1 MKQENEILVNE
12 NVPNGEQ
19 SFNADKIAKEAVKS
33 VTITD
38 AGFIADD
45 IVSKADVA
53 NVADVHISL
62 YTSFYCN
69 DPMYRKIREIAELAK
84 SDAVK
89 SQTENYRQLLQ
100 TAENEATAVDKAVR
114 AKEDAKKVKQKLP
127 AFLTNVYCE
136 NGKKR
141 SDIKHFLPF
150 VGFDVDHISKER
162 VRELMMWLLLNP
174 HVVMA
179 EPSVSGLGVHFVIR
193 VDSDEWL
200 NGQWDGKDIQPYE
213 YVYAQA
219 KAYVE
224 STFLVEVDMKCKNPE
239 HVFGIC
245 YDDDFYFN
253 ADAVALHIDT
263 TSYNKVV
270 QPAGHSPRLSTDR
283 PFADN
288 CTAGQIKAVA
298 DELISRRIDI
308 TDGYQNYLTLGFA
321 LAHEMGE
328 NGRQLYH
335 DLCCMHPD
343 YQQQECD
350 RQYSNCLKSNGGGVT
365 IKSFFHM
372 AKEAGVDLS
381 QIAREQL
388 AAAPSYATNANTP
401 CAKNKEK
408 IEKSCFSVV
417 SVNGMAGGTM
427 AGMAQVD
434 DIVVN
439 DNASVSTGYTFSDKL
454 NKDDLTGLMR
464 TIYDKTHE
472 EPQKCDTQMI
482 GSLNVVS
489 GIMGGANGSD
499 ESRSGVYGVY
509 DGRRVYAN
517 LYNIVFSSAG
527 SDKGPLVFCRKLAA
541 PIRNEKRRKY
551 EGEMKDYEVKKVE
564 WDCSNKKER
573 GAEPQKPTYQ
583 DPFVPG
589 NSSSSAIYHTLHDN
603 GGWGMIFETEAD
615 TVTSMLDSDYGNYSD
630 TLRKAYHHE
639 PISMNRTTDRVHI
652 DIDEPRLSV
661 FLTCTPG
668 QLTSLFPSFENG
680 LGSRFSFYNMPDDNV
695 EFHDVFA
702 QNDSPIEDT
711 YRKLGDE
718 LLPLYHALQMRDGHP
733 IQFVMSPNQQKE
745 FLDTYRGVLQEQFQ
759 MLGKGIR
766 AFIFRIALECFRYA
780 MILSTLRKL
789 AEWQENFDASDPE
802 QESIFRDYEN
812 ALVCDDRDFRTAMTI
827 VGCLINH
834 TAMVYATL
842 AKETDNP
849 FSKKGITL
857 KPDELKVYSA
867 LPIGN
872 FQTAQFIEITNGL
885 NIPPRTAQR
894 MLSNFVNK
902 YHIINPISR
911 GVYNKFV
918 PKQE

>member
-1 MKQENEILVNE
+1 MNNEKKDVQN
-12 NVPNGEQ
+12 NSEQ
-19 SFNADKIAKEAVKS
+19 
-33 VTITD
+33 T
-38 AGFIADD
+38 
-45 IVSKADVA
+45 
-53 NVADVHISL
+53 NVADIQISL

-69 DPMYRKIREIAELAK
+69 EPMVRKIREIGELAK
-84 SDAVK
+84 SDGLRL
-89 SQTENYRQLLQ
+89 QTDGIRQLLKV
-100 TAENEATAVDKAVR
+100 ANDEATPVDKAVK
-114 AKEDAKKVKQKLP
+114 AKEDAKKQKQKLP

-150 VGFDVDHISKER
+150 MGFDVDHISEER
-162 VRELMMWLLLNP
+162 VKELMMWFMLDP

-179 EPSVSGLGVHFVIR
+179 EPSVSDLGVHFVIR

-200 NGQWDGKDIQPYE
+200 TSQWDGKDIRPYE

-219 KAYVE
+219 KEYVE
-224 STFLVEVDMKCKNPE
+224 SAFNVEVDLKCKNPE

-253 ADAVALHIDT
+253 GDAVALHIDT
-263 TSYNKVV
+263 ADYNKVV
-270 QPAGHSPRLSTDR
+270 QHVKPSVQHTSDR
-283 PFADN
+283 FMSDN
-288 CTAGQIKAVA
+288 CTVEQINAVA

-308 TDGYQNYLTLGFA
+308 TDGYDNYLKLGFA

-328 NGRQLYH
+328 GGRLLYH
-335 DLCCMHPD
+335 NLCCMHPD
-343 YQQQECD
+343 YQQSECD
-350 RQYSNCLKSNGGGVT
+350 KQYSYCLNSNGEGYT

-381 QIAREQL
+381 QIARKQF
-388 AAAPSYATNANTP
+388 AADHSYATYANTP
-401 CAKNKEK
+401 CAKNN
-408 IEKSCFSVV
+408 EKSGNSSISVD
-417 SVNGMAGGTM
+417 SDNGVAGGAM
-427 AGMAQVD
+427 AEVAQNITFAQDVT
-434 DIVVN
+434 
-439 DNASVSTGYTFSDKL
+439 ASANTGYTFSDKL
-454 NKDDLTGLMR
+454 NKEDLTGLMR

-472 EPQKCDTQMI
+472 EPEKCDTQML

-489 GIMGGANGSD
+489 GIMGGSNGND
-499 ESRSGVYGVY
+499 DSRSGVYGVY
-509 DGRRVYAN
+509 DGRRVYAP
-517 LYNIVFSSAG
+517 LYNIVFSDAG
-527 SDKGPLVFCRKLAA
+527 SDKGALVFCKKLAA
-541 PIRNEKRRKY
+541 PVRYEMRRMY
-551 EGEMKDYEVKKVE
+551 EGEMKDYEVKKAE
-564 WDCSNKKER
+564 WDCCNKKER
-573 GAEPQKPTYQ
+573 GPEPQKPAYH

-589 NSSSSAIYHTLHDN
+589 NSSSSAIYHTLNDN

-615 TVTSMLDSDYGNYSD
+615 TVTSMLESDYGNYSD
-630 TLRKAYHHE
+630 TLRKAHHHE

-668 QLTSLFPSFENG
+668 QLSSLFPSFENG
-680 LGSRFSFYNMPDDNV
+680 LGSRFSFYNMSDGKI

-702 QNDSPIEDT
+702 LNDSPIEDT
-711 YRKLGDE
+711 YRKLGDD
-718 LLPLYHALQMRDGHP
+718 LLPLYHALQMRVGHP

-789 AEWQENFDASDPE
+789 SEWQENFDASNPE
-802 QESIFRDYEN
+802 QESIFKDYEN

-834 TAMVYATL
+834 TAVVYATL

-849 FSKKGITL
+849 FRKKGITL
-857 KPDELKVYSA
+857 KQDELKVYSS

-872 FQTAQFIEITNGL
+872 FLTSQFVEIAASL
-885 NIPPRTAQR
+885 NIPSRTAQR

-911 GVYNKFV
+911 GVYQKTV
-918 PKQE
+918 PEQE